1 MMTRFFPPLIW
12 LLLASA
18 AAAQSWHDDSRYVSL
33 GPRTGYYIVRPG
45 SHLSRQLGLE
55 GAPISDT
62 ADPFRHGYGADALA
76 FQFDRAGRL
85 LRAPAYVV
93 QAQPNNFY
101 TSRLGIFIR
110 GKSTAA
116 EVQSIFG
123 RFRRVEQRR
132 DGFIGYYEIEVYNPF
147 EDHSGRGKKV
157 VAFCSPLTSHESL
170 ITAIRRGVEDGL
182 RPDRYHVGYDARP
195 GR

>member
-1 MMTRFFPPLIW
+1 MMLTRFFTSLAC
-12 LLLASA
+12 LLFASVA
-18 AAAQSWHDDSRYVSL
+18 RGQSWHDDSRYVSL

-62 ADPFRHGYGADALA
+62 SDPFRHGYGADALA

-110 GKSTAA
+110 GKSTVA
-116 EVQSIFG
+116 EVRSIFG
-123 RFRRVEQRR
+123 SFRRVEQRR

-147 EDHSGRGKKV
+147 EDMSSRGR
-157 VAFCSPLTSHESL
+157 
-170 ITAIRRGVEDGL
+170 R
-182 RPDRYHVGYDARP
+182 
-195 GR
+195 

>member
-1 MMTRFFPPLIW
+1 MMARFCSPLIW
-12 LLLASA
+12 LLLASVV
-18 AAAQSWHDDSRYVSL
+18 AAQSWHDDSRYVPL

-45 SHLSRQLGLE
+45 SNLSRQLGLE
-55 GAPISDT
+55 GAPTSDT

-123 RFRRVEQRR
+123 SFRRVEQRR

-147 EDHSGRGKKV
+147 EIHSGRG
-157 VAFCSPLTSHESL
+157 
-170 ITAIRRGVEDGL
+170 
-182 RPDRYHVGYDARP
+182 

>member
-1 MMTRFFPPLIW
+1 MRLTRFFTSLAC
-12 LLLASA
+12 LLFASVA
-18 AAAQSWHDDSRYVSL
+18 GAQSWHDDSRYVSL

-45 SHLSRQLGLE
+45 SNLSRQLGLE

-132 DGFIGYYEIEVYNPF
+132 DAFIGYYEIEVYNPF
-147 EDHSGRGKKV
+147 EDHSGRG
-157 VAFCSPLTSHESL
+157 
-170 ITAIRRGVEDGL
+170 
-182 RPDRYHVGYDARP
+182 

>member
-1 MMTRFFPPLIW
+1 MLTRFLLSLVW
-12 LLLASA
+12 LVLASVA
-18 AAAQSWHDDSRYVSL
+18 GAQSWHDDSRYVPL
-33 GPRTGYYIVRPG
+33 GPRSGYYIVRPG
-45 SHLSRQLGLE
+45 SNLSRQLGLE

-62 ADPFRHGYGADALA
+62 SDPFRHGYGADALA

-110 GKSTAA
+110 GKSTAS
-116 EVQSIFG
+116 EVRSIFG

-132 DGFIGYYEIEVYNPF
+132 DGFVCYSELGVSNHF
-147 EDHSGRGKKV
+147 E
-157 VAFCSPLTSHESL
+157 A
-170 ITAIRRGVEDGL
+170 
-182 RPDRYHVGYDARP
+182 
-195 GR
+195 

>member
-1 MMTRFFPPLIW
+1 VFTASIAGDVTSSFSFAALVTVGEPSRGTILARRF
-12 LLLASA
+12 
-18 AAAQSWHDDSRYVSL
+18 SL
-33 GPRTGYYIVRPG
+33 CSVRAEKRILHRTPRL
-45 SHLSRQLGLE
+45 HLSRELGLE

-85 LRAPAYVV
+85 LRAPAYVA
-93 QAQPNNFY
+93 QAQVNNFY
-101 TSRLGIFIR
+101 VSRLGIFIR

-147 EDHSGRGKKV
+147 EDLGGRG
-157 VAFCSPLTSHESL
+157 
-170 ITAIRRGVEDGL
+170 RR
-182 RPDRYHVGYDARP
+182 
-195 GR
+195 

>member
-85 LRAPAYVV
+85 LRAPAYVA
-93 QAQPNNFY
+93 QAQLNNFY
-101 TSRLGIFIR
+101 ISRLV
-110 GKSTAA
+110 SLSA
-116 EVQSIFG
+116 EKARPRKYDQSLVLPQN
-123 RFRRVEQRR
+123 RTTTRRVHWLLR
-132 DGFIGYYEIEVYNPF
+132 D
-147 EDHSGRGKKV
+147 R
-157 VAFCSPLTSHESL
+157 SL
-170 ITAIRRGVEDGL
+170 QSL
-182 RPDRYHVGYDARP
+182 
-195 GR
+195 

>member
-1 MMTRFFPPLIW
+1 MMLTRFFTFLAC
-12 LLLASA
+12 LLFASVA
-18 AAAQSWHDDSRYVSL
+18 ASQSWHDDSRYVPL

-62 ADPFRHGYGADALA
+62 SDPFRHGYGADALA

-110 GKSTAA
+110 GKSTAS
-116 EVQSIFG
+116 EVRSIFG
-123 RFRRVEQRR
+123 SFRRVEPRR

-147 EDHSGRGKKV
+147 EDSSGRGKK
-157 VAFCSPLTSHESL
+157 
-170 ITAIRRGVEDGL
+170 
-182 RPDRYHVGYDARP
+182 
-195 GR
+195 

>member
-1 MMTRFFPPLIW
+1 MLTRFFPSLVC
-12 LLLASA
+12 LLLAGV
-18 AAAQSWHDDSRYVSL
+18 AAAQSWHDDSRYVPL

-62 ADPFRHGYGADALA
+62 SDPFRHGYGADALA
-76 FQFDRAGRL
+76 FQFDRASRL
-85 LRAPAYVV
+85 LSAPAYIV
-93 QAQPNNFY
+93 QAQVNNFY
-101 TSRLGIFIR
+101 SSRLGIFIR
-110 GKSTAA
+110 GKSTPA

-147 EDHSGRGKKV
+147 ENPSGRGK
-157 VAFCSPLTSHESL
+157 
-170 ITAIRRGVEDGL
+170 R
-182 RPDRYHVGYDARP
+182 
-195 GR
+195 

>member
-1 MMTRFFPPLIW
+1 MTRFFFFFFW

-18 AAAQSWHDDSRYVSL
+18 TAAQSWHDDSRFVPL
-33 GPRTGYYIVRPG
+33 GPRTGYYLVRPG
-45 SHLSRQLGLE
+45 SNLSRQLGLE

-116 EVQSIFG
+116 EIQSIFG

-147 EDHSGRGKKV
+147 ENPSGRG
-157 VAFCSPLTSHESL
+157 
-170 ITAIRRGVEDGL
+170 
-182 RPDRYHVGYDARP
+182 

>member
-1 MMTRFFPPLIW
+1 MILARFFPSLVW
-12 LLLASA
+12 LLVVSV
-18 AAAQSWHDDSRYVSL
+18 AAAQSWHDDSRYVRL
-33 GPRTGYYIVRPG
+33 GPRSGYYIVRPG
-45 SHLSRQLGLE
+45 SHLNRQLGLE

-116 EVQSIFG
+116 EVRSIFG
-123 RFRRVEQRR
+123 RFRKMEQRP

-147 EDHSGRGKKV
+147 EDQSGRG
-157 VAFCSPLTSHESL
+157 
-170 ITAIRRGVEDGL
+170 RR
-182 RPDRYHVGYDARP
+182 
-195 GR
+195 

>member
-1 MMTRFFPPLIW
+1 
-12 LLLASA
+12 
-18 AAAQSWHDDSRYVSL
+18 
-33 GPRTGYYIVRPG
+33 
-45 SHLSRQLGLE
+45 LGLE

-62 ADPFRHGYGADALA
+62 SDPFRHGYGADALA

-123 RFRRVEQRR
+123 RFRKMEHAAMASLVTTRSKFTILLRITVVDAEA
-132 DGFIGYYEIEVYNPF
+132 
-147 EDHSGRGKKV
+147 SKKV
-157 VAFCSPLTSHESL
+157 
-170 ITAIRRGVEDGL
+170 RGL
-182 RPDRYHVGYDARP
+182 RCG
-195 GR
+195 G

>member
-1 MMTRFFPPLIW
+1 MLARFITFLAC
-12 LLLASA
+12 LLFASVA
-18 AAAQSWHDDSRYVSL
+18 GAQSWHDDSRYVSL

-101 TSRLGIFIR
+101 TSRLGIR
-110 GKSTAA
+110 KM
-116 EVQSIFG
+116 
-123 RFRRVEQRR
+123 EQRP

-147 EDHSGRGKKV
+147 EDQSGRG
-157 VAFCSPLTSHESL
+157 
-170 ITAIRRGVEDGL
+170 RR
-182 RPDRYHVGYDARP
+182 
-195 GR
+195 

>member
-1 MMTRFFPPLIW
+1 MMARFCSPLIW
-12 LLLASA
+12 LLLASVV
-18 AAAQSWHDDSRYVSL
+18 AAQSWHDDSRYVPL

-45 SHLSRQLGLE
+45 SNLSRQLGLE
-55 GAPISDT
+55 GAPTSDT

-147 EDHSGRGKKV
+147 EDRSGRG
-157 VAFCSPLTSHESL
+157 
-170 ITAIRRGVEDGL
+170 
-182 RPDRYHVGYDARP
+182 

>member
-1 MMTRFFPPLIW
+1 MILARFFPSLVC
-12 LLLASA
+12 LLLASVV
-18 AAAQSWHDDSRYVSL
+18 AAQSWHDDSRYVRL
-33 GPRTGYYIVRPG
+33 GPRSGYYIVRPG

-62 ADPFRHGYGADALA
+62 SDPFRHGYGADALA

-85 LRAPAYVV
+85 LRAPAYVA
-93 QAQPNNFY
+93 QAQLNNFY

-123 RFRRVEQRR
+123 RFRKMEQRPDSAKWNNDR
-132 DGFIGYYEIEVYNPF
+132 MASLVTTRSKFTILLRIN
-147 EDHSGRGKKV
+147 RG
-157 VAFCSPLTSHESL
+157 AEEGSRLFT
-170 ITAIRRGVEDGL
+170 T
-182 RPDRYHVGYDARP
+182 HV
-195 GR
+195 

>member
-1 MMTRFFPPLIW
+1 MMLTRFFTSLAC
-12 LLLASA
+12 LLFASVA
-18 AAAQSWHDDSRYVSL
+18 EAQSWHDDSRYVSL

-110 GKSTAA
+110 GKSTVA
-116 EVQSIFG
+116 EVRSIFG
-123 RFRRVEQRR
+123 SFRRVEQRR

-147 EDHSGRGKKV
+147 EIHSGRG
-157 VAFCSPLTSHESL
+157 
-170 ITAIRRGVEDGL
+170 
-182 RPDRYHVGYDARP
+182 

>member
-1 MMTRFFPPLIW
+1 MLTRFFRSLVW

-18 AAAQSWHDDSRYVSL
+18 AAAQSWHDDSRYVPL

-62 ADPFRHGYGADALA
+62 SDPFRQGYGTDALA
-76 FQFDRAGRL
+76 FQFDPAGRL
-85 LRAPAYVV
+85 LRAPAYVA
-93 QAQPNNFY
+93 QAQLNNFY
-101 TSRLGIFIR
+101 VSRLGIFIR

-123 RFRRVEQRR
+123 HFRRTEQRR
-132 DGFIGYYEIEVYNPF
+132 DGFVGYYEIEVYNPF
-147 EDHSGRGKKV
+147 EDQSGRG
-157 VAFCSPLTSHESL
+157 
-170 ITAIRRGVEDGL
+170 RR
-182 RPDRYHVGYDARP
+182 
-195 GR
+195 